1 MGSVS
6 QLFKEVV
13 METAGLWTFIVSV
26 FVVGLGAGFWL
37 QGKID
42 ASHQNVKFH
51 SEFEDAA

>member
-26 FVVGLGAGFWL
+26 IVVGLGAGFWL